1 MQKQHIPVLLIY
13 FFLTPLLLFS
23 QPKIQLATHA
33 TGFTRPVDIT
43 HCGDSRLFIVE
54 QRGLIWILDSLGN
67 RLPDTFLNIDP
78 RVRSTDNEQGLLGL
92 AFPPDFAQTG
102 EFYVNYTFEPDGDTR
117 VSRFRLKAGNPNQAD
132 PASEEILLTQD
143 QPYTNHNGG
152 CIKFGPD
159 GYLYIALGDGGD
171 GGDPHNN
178 GQTKNTL
185 LGKIL
190 RIDVNSTSPG
200 LAYGIPGDN
209 PFVNNPAY
217 RPEIWSLGWRNPWRF
232 SFDRL
237 TGDMW
242 IGDVGQSTRE
252 EIDFEP
258 AGVGG
263 RNYGWRCYEGTFSYN
278 TSGCPP
284 TSTFTGPVFD
294 YDNNSLGC
302 SITGGFIYRGNKH
315 PDLFGLYLFPDFC
328 SGRWWGIRQQPDSTF
343 STVLL
348 ADLTN
353 FQYSTLGEDR
363 DGELYVAAL
372 NQGTIYRINEQCS
385 GFQISGTVTNAGCTG
400 ASDGAIELNI
410 AGGSTPFEVDWS
422 NGQTGTQ
429 VTGLVPGTYTVEV
442 QDDIGCI
449 RRDTF
454 VVEATASVA
463 APVVSTLS
471 WTAPLPTAGF
481 LCSGDTVRLEASE
494 APAGFGYQWHRNGQ
508 IINGATGRQFAATQP
523 GAYQV
528 RFTDD
533 PCNSDLSAAT
543 TLVTI
548 TITGPSIMADGPTVF
563 CEGDSTVL
571 TTGVA
576 PAGFTLQWF
585 RNGAP
590 IAGANGTTLVVKTSG
605 EYTLGY
611 QRPNCNQ
618 GPSDPVTIAVE
629 TPGAGPGISASSWT
643 APLPAAGFL
652 CPGDTIWLEA
662 SDAPSGYAYQWYR
675 NGQPINGATLRQ
687 YASTQPGAYQA
698 QFTGVPCHSAL
709 SATTVL
715 STGTIQGPS
724 ILVSGSTVL
733 CEGDSALLTSAH
745 TPAGFTL
752 QWFRN
757 GAPLA
762 GADGAT
768 LTVKTSGVYTL
779 EYQRPDCNQ
788 GPSSPVTIVEELLS
802 DSVALVFTND
812 TLRVSQGTWPA
823 YRWFRDGVEIAGA
836 TGPEYVP
843 TQSGFYECRL
853 TTSAGCTYLLG
864 LQVEIVGTVL
874 PASVA
879 AFSLTPNPTS
889 GYLLLRLELHQPE
902 RMTLSLTD
910 MQQRTVFSQTHQGQR
925 LEQQIDL
932 RFLPAGSYYLTVQL
946 ESGLVGRRV
955 VKN

>member
-1 MQKQHIPVLLIY
+1 MQKQHIPVLLIC
-13 FFLTPLLLFS
+13 FLLTPLLLLS
-23 QPKIQLATHA
+23 QPKIQLVSHA
-33 TGFTRPVDIT
+33 TGFTRPVDIA

-54 QRGLIWILDSLGN
+54 QRGLIRILDSLGN

-78 RVRSTDNEQGLLGL
+78 RVRSTGSEQGLLGL

-102 EFYVNYTFEPDGDTR
+102 VFYVNYTFEPNGDTR
-117 VSRFRLKAGNPNQAD
+117 VSRFHLKPGNPNQAD
-132 PASEEILLTQD
+132 PDSEEILLTQE

-152 CIKFGPD
+152 CLKFGPD

-171 GGDPHNN
+171 GGDPENS

-190 RIDVNSTSPG
+190 RIDVNSTAPG
-200 LAYGIPGDN
+200 LQYGIPPDN
-209 PFVNNPAY
+209 PFVNDPAY

-258 AGVGG
+258 AGAGG
-263 RNYGWRCYEGTFSYN
+263 RNYGWRCYEGTFAYN
-278 TSGCPP
+278 TSNCLPA
-284 TSTFTGPVFD
+284 SSFIGPVFD

-302 SITGGFIYRGNKH
+302 SVTGGFIYRGSRH
-315 PDLFGLYLFPDFC
+315 PDLYGLYLFPDFC
-328 SGRWWGIRQQPDSTF
+328 SGRWWAIRQQPDSTF

-348 ADLTN
+348 EDLTN

-363 DGELYVAAL
+363 DGELFVAAL

-385 GFQISGTVTNAGCTG
+385 GLQISGTVTNAGCTG
-400 ASDGAIELNI
+400 ASDGAVELNI
-410 AGGSTPFEVDWS
+410 EGGSMPYNIDWS
-422 NGQTGTQ
+422 NGQSGMQ
-429 VTGLVPGTYTVEV
+429 ITGLAPGVYTVEV
-442 QDDIGCI
+442 EDGNDCI

-454 VVEATASVA
+454 TVEATAAVA
-463 APVVSTLS
+463 APVISTLS

-481 LCSGDTVRLEASE
+481 LCAGDSVRLESSE
-494 APAGFGYQWHRNGQ
+494 APAGFGYQWYRNSQ
-508 IINGATGRQFAATQP
+508 IINGATQRQFAATQP
-523 GAYQV
+523 GAYQA

-533 PCNSDLSAAT
+533 PCSSDLSAT
-543 TLVTI
+543 INLVTV
-548 TITGPSIMADGPTVF
+548 TITGPSIMATGPTVI
-563 CEGDSTVL
+563 CDGDSTVL
-571 TTGVA
+571 STSVA

-585 RNGAP
+585 RNDLP
-590 IAGANGTTLVVKTSG
+590 ISGANGTTLTVKTSG
-605 EYTLGY
+605 NYTLGY

-618 GPSDPVTIAVE
+618 GPSNPVTITVE
-629 TPGAGPGISASSWT
+629 TPGAGPGITAASWT
-643 APLPAAGFL
+643 APLPAAAFL
-652 CPGDTIWLEA
+652 CPGDTVWLEA
-662 SDAPSGYAYQWYR
+662 SAAPTGHVYQWYL
-675 NGQPINGATLRQ
+675 NDQIINGATQQQ
-687 YASTQPGAYQA
+687 YAATEPGAYQA
-698 QFTGVPCHSAL
+698 QYTGAPCNSVL

-715 STGTIQGPS
+715 STATIPGPS
-724 ILVSGSTVL
+724 VLVNGPTVL
-733 CEGDSALLTSAH
+733 CDGDSTQLASANA
-745 TPAGFTL
+745 PAGFTL

-757 GAPLA
+757 GASLP
-762 GADGAT
+762 GANTPT

-779 EYQRPDCNQ
+779 EYQRPNCNQ
-788 GPSSPVTIVEELLS
+788 GPSAPVMIVEEVLS
-802 DSVALVFTND
+802 DSVELVFIND
-812 TLRVSQGTWPA
+812 TLRVSQGAWPA
-823 YRWFRDGVEIAGA
+823 YHWFRDGVEISGA
-836 TGPEYVP
+836 NGPEHVP
-843 TQSGFYECRL
+843 AQSGFYECQL

-889 GYLLLRLELHQPE
+889 GFLLLRLDLLRTE
-902 RMTLSLTD
+902 RMTISLTD
-910 MQQRTVFSQTHQGQR
+910 AQQRTVFSQTRQGQR

-946 ESGLVGRRV
+946 ESGVIGRLV

>member
-1 MQKQHIPVLLIY
+1 MQKQHIPVLLIC
-13 FFLTPLLLFS
+13 FSLTPLILLS
-23 QPKIQLATHA
+23 QPKLQLAPHA
-33 TGFTRPVDIT
+33 AGFTRPVDIA

-78 RVRSTDNEQGLLGL
+78 RVRSNGNEQGLLGL

-102 EFYVNYTFEPDGDTR
+102 VFYVNYTFEPNGDTR
-117 VSRFRLKAGNPNQAD
+117 VSRFHLKSGNPNQAD
-132 PASEEILLTQD
+132 PDSEEILLTQE

-152 CIKFGPD
+152 CLKFGPD

-171 GGDPHNN
+171 GGDPENS

-200 LAYGIPGDN
+200 LDYGIPPDN
-209 PFVNNPAY
+209 PFVNDPAY

-278 TSGCPP
+278 TSNCLP
-284 TSTFTGPVFD
+284 TSAFVGPVFD

-302 SITGGFIYRGNKH
+302 SVTGGFIYRGSRH
-315 PDLFGLYLFPDFC
+315 PDLYGLYLFPDFC
-328 SGRWWGIRQQPDSTF
+328 SGRWWAIRQQPDSTF

-363 DGELYVAAL
+363 DGELFVAAL
-372 NQGTIYRINEQCS
+372 NQGTIYRINELCS
-385 GFQISGTVTNAGCTG
+385 AFQIAGTVTNAGCTG
-400 ASDGAIELNI
+400 ASDGAIELSI
-410 AGGSTPFEVDWS
+410 TGGSTPYDIDWS
-422 NGQTGTQ
+422 NGQSGTDIS
-429 VTGLVPGTYTVEV
+429 GLEPGIYSVEV
-442 QDDIGCI
+442 QDDDGCI

-454 VVEATASVA
+454 TVEATSSVA
-463 APVVSTLS
+463 APVLNTLS
-471 WTAPLPTAGF
+471 WTAPLPSAGF
-481 LCSGDTVRLEASE
+481 LCAGDTVRLEASE
-494 APAGFGYQWHRNGQ
+494 APPGFGYQWYRNGQ
-508 IINGATGRQFAATQP
+508 IINGATQRQFAATQP
-523 GAYQV
+523 GAYQA

-533 PCNSDLSAAT
+533 PCDSDLSATT
-543 TLVTI
+543 TLATV
-548 TITGPSIMADGPTVF
+548 TITGPSIMAAGPTVF
-563 CEGDSTVL
+563 CDGDSTVL

-585 RNGAP
+585 RNGGP
-590 IAGANGTTLVVKTSG
+590 IAGATGTTLTVKTSG
-605 EYTLGY
+605 SYTLLY
-611 QRPNCNQ
+611 QRLNCNQ
-618 GPSDPVTIAVE
+618 GPSAPVTVSVE
-629 TPGAGPGISASSWT
+629 TPGAGPAISAASWT
-643 APLPAAGFL
+643 APLPSAGFL
-652 CPGDTIWLEA
+652 CPGDTVWLEA

-675 NGQPINGATLRQ
+675 DNQPINGATGQQ
-687 YASTQPGAYQA
+687 YAVTQPGAYQA
-698 QFTGVPCHSAL
+698 QFTGVPCHSTL
-709 SATTVL
+709 SATAVL
-715 STGTIQGPS
+715 SLATIPGPS
-724 ILVSGSTVL
+724 VLVNGSTVL
-733 CEGDSALLTSAH
+733 CDGDSTLLTSAN

-757 GAPLA
+757 GAPIA
-762 GADGAT
+762 GANEPA
-768 LTVKTSGVYTL
+768 LTVHTSGVYTL
-779 EYQRPDCNQ
+779 EYQRPNCNQ
-788 GPSSPVTIVEELLS
+788 GPSNPVMISEEVLS
-802 DSVALVFTND
+802 DSVELIFFND
-812 TLRVSQGTWPA
+812 TLRLSQGVWQA
-823 YRWFRDGVEIAGA
+823 YQWFFDDMVIAGA
-836 TGPEYVP
+836 TGPVYVP
-843 TQSGFYECRL
+843 TQSGFYACQI
-853 TTSAGCTYLLG
+853 TTGNGCTYTLG
-864 LQVEIVGTVL
+864 LQVEIVGTAL
-874 PASVA
+874 PATVT
-879 AFSLTPNPTS
+879 AFSLAPNPTS
-889 GYLLLRLELHQPE
+889 GYLLLRLDLLRPE

-910 MQQRTVFSQTHQGQR
+910 AQQRTIFSQTHQGQR

-932 RFLPAGSYYLTVQL
+932 RFLPAGNYYLTVQL
-946 ESGLVGRRV
+946 ESGMIGRRV